1 MGNYTIACPGRLLSL
16 VALAV
21 ALGLPGLAQPTGAE
35 FVADGFVHPLGI
47 TTDAQDR
54 IWVAQ
59 SGTGFDDSRIS
70 VVLPSGQTFPFL
82 VDFPSGATPEGVRGI
97 SDIVFVGEDLWFTAS
112 VSHTESS
119 LRRISTS
126 GWVPGDAPRTSA
138 DVTATVDVDALVFG
152 QGLTDTNPHGIA
164 VGPDGAL
171 YFADA
176 GANVLLRY
184 DIPGAALTIHTTFPL
199 SPNAS
204 QAVPTGVVAA
214 NGRLYVAQLTGFP
227 FSEGVARVFAV
238 ELDGSFTVHREGFTA
253 LVDIA
258 RDPRGAGALTVLEH
272 GRFQLSPPP
281 PQWLPGTGRAVR
293 LDDDRELAAAFD
305 FATATAYDADGL
317 LYITT
322 LGGSLYRVT
331 SPPVASEPPP
341 TADALV
347 LHPPSPNPTSG
358 PTTLRF
364 HLPRPTSTRLGI
376 YDVLGRE
383 TAVVADAQRA
393 AGDHADP
400 FDASTLA
407 GGVYVLRLTTRDGT
421 RTQPFVVVR

>member
-1 MGNYTIACPGRLLSL
+1 MGNYTIARLGRLLSL

-21 ALGLPGLAQPTGAE
+21 SIGLPGLAQPTGAE
-35 FVADGFVHPLGI
+35 FVADGFATPLGI
-47 TTDAQDR
+47 TTDAQGR
-54 IWVAQ
+54 VWVAQ
-59 SGTGFDDSRIS
+59 SGTGFGDSRIS
-70 VVLPSGQTFPFL
+70 VVLPDGQTFPFL
-82 VDFPSGATPEGVRGI
+82 VDFPSGSTPEGVRGI
-97 SDIVFVGEDLWFTAS
+97 SDVVFAGEDLWFTAS

-126 GWVPGDAPRTSA
+126 GWSPGDAPRTIA
-138 DVTATVDVDALVFG
+138 DVTATIDVDAFVFG
-152 QGLTDTNPHGIA
+152 QGLADTNPHGIA

-184 DIPGAALTIHTTFPL
+184 DVAGALTIHTTFPL

-238 ELDGSFTVHREGFTA
+238 ELDGSFAVHRDGFTA

-258 RDPRGAGALTVLEH
+258 RDPRGSGALTVLEH
-272 GRFQLSPPP
+272 ARFQLSPPP

-293 LDDDRELAAAFD
+293 LDDDRLLAEAFD
-305 FATATAYDADGL
+305 FATATAYDADGR
-317 LYITT
+317 LYVTT

-341 TADALV
+341 TEGAVGLQ
-347 LHPPSPNPTSG
+347 PPSPNPAAGQTA
-358 PTTLRF
+358 LRF
-364 HLPRPTSTRLGI
+364 HVPRPTSARLAI
-376 YDVLGRE
+376 YDLLGRE
-383 TAVVADAQRA
+383 TAVVSDAERS
-393 AGDHADP
+393 AGNHAEL
-400 FDASTLA
+400 FDASRLA
-407 GGVYVLRLTTRDGT
+407 GGVYIVRLTTAEAT
-421 RTQPFVVVR
+421 FSQPFVVVR